1 MNTEM
6 NNNADI
12 KVSVI
17 MPIYNGGEYLHRAIA
32 DVLGQTL
39 REIELICVDD
49 GSTDGSLKIIKD
61 FASRDERVKVL
72 TGPNA
77 GPSVARNKGIECAA
91 GEFIIFLDA
100 DDFYDKRLV
109 ESLYKVASEHDLDIA
124 VTRYDIYNESKDMFI
139 TPVDEPCA
147 HIFSPGVVTSKNEH
161 PEQILQSVSGYVWNK
176 LYRRSFISDKLLRFD
191 PDLYVFE
198 DVYFV
203 CTALSVAERVERIE
217 DVLIHHRVYSD
228 QSRARMFRKY
238 YSQVPVVYKKIKEFL
253 MQHGMYVPLS
263 KSYTKLSSDRCF
275 KIYNLVWAD
284 GKEKL
289 WDMLHGGYAEEF
301 GWLRHDKD
309 VFDSPEVCE
318 FVTNVILYTYQEY
331 ISRADQGKMI
341 DIEQLDK
348 EKLQKQIK
356 SNENDRR
363 FKYFFRFLKRKSK

>member
-1 MNTEM
+1 MD
-6 NNNADI
+6 NAEI

-17 MPIYNGGEYLHRAIA
+17 MPVYNAGEYLHRAIS
-32 DVLGQTL
+32 DVLSQSL
-39 REIELICVDD
+39 KEMELICIDD
-49 GSTDGSLKIIKD
+49 GSTDGSIRTINY
-61 FASRDERVKVL
+61 FASHDERVKVL
-72 TGPNA
+72 QGPNA
-77 GPSVARNKGIECAA
+77 GPSVARNKGIECAV
-91 GEFIIFLDA
+91 GEFVIFLDA
-100 DDFYDKRLV
+100 DDLFDKRLV
-109 ESLYKVASEHDLDIA
+109 ESLYNVASEHSLDIA
-124 VTRYDIYNESKDMFI
+124 VSRYDIYNESKDMYI
-139 TPVDEPCA
+139 TPADEPCA
-147 HIFSPGVVTSKNEH
+147 DIFSPGVVTSKNEH
-161 PEQILQSVSGYVWNK
+161 PEQILQSVTGYVWNK
-176 LYRRSFISDKLLRFD
+176 LFRRSFINDKLLSFD

-198 DVYFV
+198 DVHFV

-228 QSRARMFRKY
+228 QSRARLFRKY

-253 MQHGMYVPLS
+253 MTHGMYVPLS
-263 KSYTKLSSDRCF
+263 KSFIKFSSERCF
-275 KIYNLVWAD
+275 KIYNLLWAD

-356 SNENDRR
+356 NNENDRR
-363 FKYFFRFLKRKSK
+363 FKYFFRFLKKKSK